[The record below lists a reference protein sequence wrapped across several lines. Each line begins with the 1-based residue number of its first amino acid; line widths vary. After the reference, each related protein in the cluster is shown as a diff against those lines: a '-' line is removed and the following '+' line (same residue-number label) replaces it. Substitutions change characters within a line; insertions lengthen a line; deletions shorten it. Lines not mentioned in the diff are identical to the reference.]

1 MHGGRFG
8 AATAVGNVVSLSPDN
23 MTEYFVYRNVIW
35 GVSNHSFVAQLRYY
49 IPNGTEKSVDVK
61 N

>member
-1 MHGGRFG
+1 M
-8 AATAVGNVVSLSPDN
+8 GNVVTLSPDN
-23 MTEYFVYRNVIW
+23 MTEYYGYRNVIW
-35 GVSNHSFVAQLRYY
+35 GVSNHSFVAQLRWY